1 MKKFFGTLAVSAALL
16 GSAHANPFTDV
27 PSGHWAYNAIN
38 HVVQSGIM
46 KGYRGGMFKG
56 KETVTRYEMAII
68 ISRLV
73 KKAHDGHGGAGT
85 AVSSDVRRT
94 MDRLGEEFMDEL
106 DLIGARLTALENA
119 FHEHVVDGGEAGSSD
134 GVNISGDIR
143 FRTEFWNMDTSPTT
157 DVSDDVTLHR
167 TRLNF
172 EKSIGDADIFAQL
185 QHSGS
190 FGDRAGTMADMG
202 MSIHQVYSTIHFGDE
217 GNTRDLQ
224 IGRFG
229 MAYGDE
235 TLIGTVGWSNVG
247 RTFDGFRYTAK
258 EQGDSFGYDF
268 FYTNVTDDDPTGM
281 LAGAA
286 ANDDQ
291 FMGFNLSWD
300 DVLKGEANVFW
311 YDNGRDATVAAGDN
325 VSTVGFNW
333 SRSNDD
339 SHYYFQY
346 AQQSGDTGT
355 AAGLPE
361 YDGSM
366 MRMTGTYDYDD
377 DKTVSLDYQS
387 YSGDD
392 AGTDMSNWQ
401 RLYDTGHAILGF
413 ADVYTQAGVG
423 TSGIDDLS
431 LNFAYD
437 YSDISAFG
445 LAYHMFSANEVAGA
459 GIDDDLGTEL
469 DLTWAYKYSD
479 DVNFKFGYS
488 AFSAGALATDATPGI
503 SAMDR
508 TFGWVTTNVK
518 F

>member
-1 MKKFFGTLAVSAALL
+1 MKKFFGTLAVSAALI

-119 FHEHVVDGGEAGSSD
+119 FHEHVVDGGDTGGN

-143 FRTEFWNMDTSPTT
+143 FRTEFWDNDVAPGGTVSTSDNM
-157 DVSDDVTLHR
+157 TLHR
-167 TRLNF
+167 TRLNLD
-172 EKSIGDADIFAQL
+172 KSVGDADVHVQL
-185 QHSGS
+185 QHSGM
-190 FGDRAGTMADMG
+190 FGNGFSGNLADGG
-202 MSIHQVYSTIHFGDE
+202 MSIHEVYTTIHYGDE

-247 RTFDGFRYTAK
+247 RTFDGIRYTAK
-258 EQGDSFGYDF
+258 EQGDNFSYDAF
-268 FYTNVTDDDPTGM
+268 FTNLRDS
-281 LAGAA
+281 ANAA
-286 ANDDQ
+286 AGSDDN

-300 DVLKGEANVFW
+300 EVLEGSANVFW
-311 YDNGRDATVAAGDN
+311 YSRHAAVAGGSDDSL
-325 VSTVGFNW
+325 STVGFNW
-333 SRSNDD
+333 SRSDD
-339 SHYYFQY
+339 DWNYYIQY
-346 AQQSGDTGT
+346 AQQSGDDSV
-355 AAGLPE
+355 AAGVTGVE

-366 MRMTGTYDYDD
+366 MRLTASYDYDE
-377 DKTVSLDYQS
+377 DKTVSVDYQS

-392 AGTDMSNWQ
+392 AGTDNSGWQ
-401 RLYDTGHAILGF
+401 VLYPTGHAIQGF
-413 ADVYTQAGVG
+413 ADVIAHTN
-423 TSGIDDLS
+423 IDDLS
-431 LNFAYD
+431 LNFKYD
-437 YSDISAFG
+437 YSDTSAWG
-445 LAYHMFSANEVAGA
+445 LAYHMFTANEVAA
-459 GIDDDLGTEL
+459 NTDDDMGSEI
-469 DLTWAYKYSD
+469 DLTYSYKYSD
-479 DVNFKFGYS
+479 DVNFKFGYA
-488 AFSAGALATDATPGI
+488 AFSEGGSQDVISATNQGI
-503 SAMDR
+503 SPRDT
-508 TFGWVTTNVK
+508 TFGWITTNVK